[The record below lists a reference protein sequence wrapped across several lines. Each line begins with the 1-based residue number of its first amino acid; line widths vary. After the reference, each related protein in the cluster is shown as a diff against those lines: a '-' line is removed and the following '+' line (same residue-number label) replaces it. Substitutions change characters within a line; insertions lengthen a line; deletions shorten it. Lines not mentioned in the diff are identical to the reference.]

1 MKKIPKWKEWLSY
14 IYEFDIESVGSAVNE
29 VLHVS
34 YSKGRYQLSTENAI
48 YSFGDL
54 YTNFYY
60 AFERLDLEK
69 LKVENVLILGFGLG
83 SIPLMLEKNFN
94 QNYNYTG
101 VEIDEEVIYLAN
113 KYVTNELDAS
123 IEMICADALMFLEVN
138 EEKYDMICVDLFL
151 DDIIPTQ
158 FEQQDFLIQIKN
170 KLSENGI
177 LLYNRLALTDQ
188 DQLESE
194 TFFEMEFLPI
204 FPKGRYLDVDGNWIL
219 LNE

>member
-69 LKVENVLILGFGLG
+69 LKIENVLILGFGLG

-151 DDIIPTQ
+151 DDIIPAQ